1 MLNEPKININNN
13 GKKTSKN
20 LTKKKSPISNIL
32 INKKNEI
39 KKNRRNLKKDNEIKK
54 ISKFESDENKEI
66 GLGKNTSKNLATD
79 DFENKKT
86 KKGWWSQST
95 N

>member
-1 MLNEPKININNN
+1 MPP
-13 GKKTSKN
+13 
-20 LTKKKSPISNIL
+20 KKKSPISNIL

-54 ISKFESDENKEI
+54 ISKFESDENKRIE
-66 GLGKNTSKNLATD
+66 LGKNTRKSLATD